1 MFGPNKSDNISELVN
16 FHHREE
22 NFFSILRDLKQLIRE
37 KFDIDNNSEIVIIN
51 GSGTLTME
59 LIIASFTSSFFTSG
73 VKGKFI
79 DRWSDMLL
87 LYKKRSKNGKKLHV
101 QYETSISTH
110 NKMKDNESF
119 FVDGISSFPY
129 YSMPKNS
136 NIFVTVS
143 SKILGAS
150 PVLGII
156 IVKKDILNNFI
167 SYNEETYLNLNRWI
181 KYSETNQT
189 PFTPSISL
197 YMDLLKKVY
206 LLNIKEIKDKIN
218 YVSDQLIGLF
228 GAENIL
234 GDLRGPAI
242 TFKNKNLIS
251 KKIRDRYKIY
261 GTQNLDSNSKMQI
274 FTYSEEIREYEKL
287 FKDLRK

>member
-1 MFGPNKSDNISELVN
+1 MFGPNKSGNISELVN

-22 NFFSILRDLKQLIRE
+22 NFFSVLRDLKQLLRE
-37 KFDIDNNSEIVIIN
+37 KFEIDDNFEIVIIN

-59 LIIASFTSSFFTSG
+59 LIIASSTSSFFTSG
-73 VKGKFI
+73 AKGKFI

-87 LYKKRSKNGKKLHV
+87 LHKKRSKNGKKLHV
-101 QYETSISTH
+101 QYETSISTF
-110 NKMKDNESF
+110 NKIEDDESY

-129 YSMPKNS
+129 YDIPINS
-136 NIFVTVS
+136 KIFVTVS

-156 IVKKDILNNFI
+156 IVKKDILGDFI
-167 SYNEETYLNLNRWI
+167 SYDKETYLNLKRWI
-181 KYSETNQT
+181 KYSDTNQT

-206 LLNIKEIKDKIN
+206 SFNIKETKEKIN
-218 YVSDQLIGLF
+218 YVSDRLVSLLGSENVIGELQ
-228 GAENIL
+228 
-234 GDLRGPAI
+234 GPVI

-251 KKIRDRYKIY
+251 KKIKDRYNIY
-261 GTQNLDSNSKMQI
+261 GSQNQDPNSKIQI
-274 FTYSEEIREYEKL
+274 FTYSEEIRKYENL
-287 FKDLRK
+287 FKDLIK